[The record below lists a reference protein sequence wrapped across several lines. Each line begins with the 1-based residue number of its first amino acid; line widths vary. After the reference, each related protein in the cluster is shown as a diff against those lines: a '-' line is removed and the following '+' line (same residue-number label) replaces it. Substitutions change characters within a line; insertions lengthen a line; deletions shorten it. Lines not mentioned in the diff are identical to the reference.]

1 MLLNNNILSKIKK
14 TPDENNDINNKV
26 ITILSSRSGI
36 GTTFISLNLAYT
48 ISQYTI
54 KPTLFIDL
62 DYTRPDAT
70 LFFADEKH
78 KGIDDLIPILS
89 SLNSNSLDNDILSNY
104 ITNYKKLNFL
114 FGSEIKDKSLFEG
127 IPSKLINTAKNNYSY
142 VIIDSG
148 NVFDNSLLDN
158 SDFILIIV
166 DQNVSVISEILDK
179 LEFMPDDIKSKMYI
193 IINKYSND
201 IVFKVKDIKAL
212 FDKFKLLATISN
224 IGEEALNSMYNR
236 TFFYGSKDKKY
247 KTISNELEGV
257 ARYLIENV

>member
-14 TPDENNDINNKV
+14 TDENNDINNKV

-48 ISQYTI
+48 ISQYTM

-89 SLNSNSLDNDILSNY
+89 SNGLNSDILLNY

-127 IPSKLINTAKNNYSY
+127 ISENLINIAKSNYSY

-148 NVFDNSLLDN
+148 NVFDNSLLNN

-166 DQNVSVISEILDK
+166 DQNVSVISETLDK
-179 LEFMPDDIKSKMYI
+179 LEFMPDDIKSKMYV

-201 IVFKVKDIKAL
+201 IVFKVKDIKTL
-212 FDKFKLLATISN
+212 FGKFKLLATISN
-224 IGEEALNSMYNR
+224 IGEALNSMYNR

-257 ARYLIENV
+257 AKYLIENV

>member
-1 MLLNNNILSKIKK
+1 MLNNNILSKIKK
-14 TPDENNDINNKV
+14 TDENNDINNKV
-26 ITILSSRSGI
+26 ITVLSSRSGI

-89 SLNSNSLDNDILSNY
+89 SLNSNSLNNDILSNY

-127 IPSKLINTAKNNYSY
+127 MSSKLINTAKSNYSY
-142 VIIDSG
+142 IIVDSG
-148 NVFDNSLLDN
+148 NIFDISLLSN

-166 DQNVSVISEILDK
+166 DQNVSVISETLDK
-179 LEFMPDDIKSKMYI
+179 LEFMSDDIKSKIYV

-212 FDKFKLLATISN
+212 FEKFKLLATISN

-236 TFFYGSKDKKY
+236 NFFYGSKDKKY

-257 ARYLIENV
+257 AKYLIENV

>member
-14 TPDENNDINNKV
+14 TDENNDINNKV

-48 ISQYTI
+48 ISQYTM
-54 KPTLFIDL
+54 KPTLFVDL
-62 DYTRPDAT
+62 DYIRPDAT

-89 SLNSNSLDNDILSNY
+89 SNGLNSDILLNY
-104 ITNYKKLNFL
+104 ILNYKKLNFL

-127 IPSKLINTAKNNYSY
+127 MSSKLINTAKSNYSY
-142 VIIDSG
+142 IIVDSG
-148 NVFDNSLLDN
+148 NIFDISLLSN

-166 DQNVSVISEILDK
+166 DQNVSVISETLDK
-179 LEFMPDDIKSKMYI
+179 LEFMSDDIKSKIYV

-212 FDKFKLLATISN
+212 FEKFKLLATISN

-236 TFFYGSKDKKY
+236 NFFYGSKDKKY

-257 ARYLIENV
+257 VKYLIENV